1 MTDMPEEP
9 GNTFERYLQEQQEDY
24 FINQYWMLVKRTLFE
39 ILNQNNRDE
48 LTREVDNLR
57 ALVISRP
64 IEEQMLFYHAEPL
77 DVAVDLLGRKTANL
91 QEEEIDNYL
100 RLVNNNTIDN
110 LDQ

>member
-1 MTDMPEEP
+1 MTDMPEES

-48 LTREVDNLR
+48 LTKEVDNLR
-57 ALVISRP
+57 DLVISRP

-77 DVAVDLLGRKTANL
+77 DVAVDLLAPETAKL
-91 QEEEIDNYL
+91 KEEEIDNYL
-100 RLVNNNTIDN
+100 RLIDN
-110 LDQ
+110 KNTDKK